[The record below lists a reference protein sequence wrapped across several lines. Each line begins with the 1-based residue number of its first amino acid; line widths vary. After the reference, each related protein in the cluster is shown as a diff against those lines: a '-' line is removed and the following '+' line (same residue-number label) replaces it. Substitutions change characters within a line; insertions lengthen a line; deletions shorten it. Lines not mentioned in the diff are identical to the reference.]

1 MLLMLQ
7 LLLTFLILLYS
18 GNSVESGKEN
28 LETAK
33 FEVQAA
39 YFLVNVVI
47 HQMCMDNVR
56 NGIYM
61 MRQVA
66 FNPAAFSHP
75 VTAYL
80 MGVMNSWLYI
90 TIQALNI
97 ISALSRTD
105 FETILTRFVSYGAL
119 ITIPQIYMRQKK
131 MFNIKFDVD
140 DFFLTINAES
150 QEVDRS
156 SSTMSD
162 GSKER
167 RRIIK
172 EGKQQAKNSFSC
184 LYRVL
189 YHFTV
194 GFYSMA
200 YYYTGQMMIFLVPIY
215 RIILPI

>member
-1 MLLMLQ
+1 
-7 LLLTFLILLYS
+7 
-18 GNSVESGKEN
+18 
-28 LETAK
+28 
-33 FEVQAA
+33 
-39 YFLVNVVI
+39 
-47 HQMCMDNVR
+47 
-56 NGIYM
+56 
-61 MRQVA
+61 
-66 FNPAAFSHP
+66 
-75 VTAYL
+75 
-80 MGVMNSWLYI
+80 
-90 TIQALNI
+90 
-97 ISALSRTD
+97 
-105 FETILTRFVSYGAL
+105 
-119 ITIPQIYMRQKK
+119 

-172 EGKQQAKNSFSC
+172 EGKQEARNSFNC
-184 LYRVL
+184 IYRVL

-215 RIILPI
+215 RIIF